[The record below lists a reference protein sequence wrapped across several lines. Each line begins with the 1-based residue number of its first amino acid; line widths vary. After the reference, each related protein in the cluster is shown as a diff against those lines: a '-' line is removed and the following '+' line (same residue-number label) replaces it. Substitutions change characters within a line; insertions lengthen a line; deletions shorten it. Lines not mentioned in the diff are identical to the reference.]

1 MVKILTDKY
10 GLVLNVGDVVEYQKR
25 HFTIKFINHDKKT
38 LIFENS
44 LFQSQ
49 PIPSHNVALISRNKF
64 MSKK

>member
-25 HFTIKFINHDKKT
+25 HFTIKAICPQKDG
-38 LIFENS
+38 LIFQSS

-49 PIPSHNVALISRNKF
+49 PIHPNKVTLISRNKF
-64 MSKK
+64 MSNK